1 MLESMCKSFISGLVS
16 LSATSVRAAYGIT
29 ARNILFV
36 ALRCILAKAAQGGT
50 ILSDTHIDVC
60 EGGHSPEERR
70 AFAEILARIGDKWT
84 VLVVGVLAHGPMRYR
99 QIFKLVD
106 GISQRMLTL
115 TLKGLERDGIVT
127 RTVYPTNPP
136 RVDYE
141 LTERG
146 KTLVVPLHLLWKW
159 AKANHTPIEGT
170 RRDFDQQRSKDGAT
184 ACLE

>member
-1 MLESMCKSFISGLVS
+1 MLESMCKSFIFDL
-16 LSATSVRAAYGIT
+16 LSARSVRAAYGIT

-36 ALRCILAKAAQGGT
+36 ALRCSSAKIAQGGT

-70 AFAEILARIGDKWT
+70 AFAEILSPIGDKWT
-84 VLVVGVLAHGPMRYR
+84 VLVVGVLSLGPMRYS
-99 QIFKLVD
+99 QISKLVE
-106 GISQRMLTL
+106 GVSQRMLTL
-115 TLKGLERDGIVT
+115 TLKSLERDGLVT

-146 KTLVVPLHLLWKW
+146 KTLILHLHLLWTV
-159 AKANHTPIEGT
+159 AQATRTATEGT
-170 RRDFDQQRSKDGAT
+170 RRDFDQQRSKDGA
-184 ACLE
+184 AA

>member
-1 MLESMCKSFISGLVS
+1 MLESMCKSFIMVS
-16 LSATSVRAAYGIT
+16 LIFAGARAASVRAAYGIT

-36 ALRCILAKAAQGGT
+36 ALRCIVTKIAQGGT

-70 AFAEILARIGDKWT
+70 AFADILAHIGDTGT
-84 VLVVGVLAHGPMRYR
+84 VLVVGVLSLGPMRYS
-99 QIFKLVD
+99 QIFKLVA
-106 GISQRMLTL
+106 GVSQRMLTL
-115 TLKGLERDGIVT
+115 TLKSLERDGLVT

-146 KTLVVPLHLLWKW
+146 KTLIVPLHLLW
-159 AKANHTPIEGT
+159 ARAQANRTAIEGA
-170 RRDFDQQRSKDGAT
+170 RRAFEHKHSKDGDYA
-184 ACLE
+184 

>member
-1 MLESMCKSFISGLVS
+1 MLESMCKSFISGQVS
-16 LSATSVRAAYGIT
+16 LALHRSAYGIT

-36 ALRCILAKAAQGGT
+36 ALRCSSEKIAQGGT
-50 ILSDTHIDVC
+50 ILSDTHSDVC

-70 AFAEILARIGDKWT
+70 AFAEILSRIGDKWT

-99 QIFKLVD
+99 QIFKRVD

-115 TLKGLERDGIVT
+115 TLKGLERDGLVT

-146 KTLVVPLHLLWKW
+146 KTLIVPLHLLWTW
-159 AKANHTPIEGT
+159 AQANRTAIEGT
-170 RRDFDQQRSKDGAT
+170 RRDFDHQRSKDGA
-184 ACLE
+184 AA

>member
-1 MLESMCKSFISGLVS
+1 
-16 LSATSVRAAYGIT
+16 
-29 ARNILFV
+29 
-36 ALRCILAKAAQGGT
+36 
-50 ILSDTHIDVC
+50 LSDTHSDVC

-70 AFAEILARIGDKWT
+70 AFAEILSRIGDKWT

-99 QIFKLVD
+99 QIFKRVD

-115 TLKGLERDGIVT
+115 TLKGLERDGLVT

-146 KTLVVPLHLLWKW
+146 KTLVVPLHLLWK
-159 AKANHTPIEGT
+159 
-170 RRDFDQQRSKDGAT
+170 
-184 ACLE
+184 

>member
-1 MLESMCKSFISGLVS
+1 M
-16 LSATSVRAAYGIT
+16 
-29 ARNILFV
+29 
-36 ALRCILAKAAQGGT
+36 
-50 ILSDTHIDVC
+50 SDTHSDVC

-70 AFAEILARIGDKWT
+70 AFAEILSRIGDKWT

-99 QIFKLVD
+99 QIFKRVD

-115 TLKGLERDGIVT
+115 TLKGLERDGVVT

-159 AKANHTPIEGT
+159 AQANHTAIEGT
-170 RRDFDQQRSKDGAT
+170 RRDFDQQRSQDGA
-184 ACLE
+184 AA